1 MRVSGEWIFSQLAAW
16 RSICCRIAGR
26 STVFGALLFA
36 SAALHAEP
44 LVLLHAIPAIEA
56 TAESE
61 LKQSELKLLQ
71 KVMASY
77 GDSYRVEG
85 DVSRKRAIEILA
97 QDQPA
102 CIPMMLKTPE
112 REARM
117 SFSQPYMIEEGL
129 RLVVLTSSPWQQKLD
144 ELQKAGPISL
154 QQLLSMDKGPI
165 IGIDNNRSFGVKVDE
180 LLQRHAGHRAIYI
193 RTSALQYLDTMEPML
208 DKKYVDIM
216 IEYGK
221 VAKRTPLKLSVYPFA
236 EADSFV
242 MSYFSC
248 ALTEKGQSFVA
259 ALNRAIAKSI
269 DKSDYQQLM
278 FEEIAPNL
286 RPQAK
291 QIWRRVTK

>member
-1 MRVSGEWIFSQLAAW
+1 MIREIMVSQLNTLPINLP
-16 RSICCRIAGR
+16 RLVGPCI
-26 STVFGALLFA
+26 VFAALLV
-36 SAALHAEP
+36 SSPTLHAEP

-85 DVSRKRAIEILA
+85 DVSRNRAIEILA

-129 RLVVLTSSPWQQKLD
+129 RLVVLTGSPWQQKLD
-144 ELQKAGPISL
+144 VLQQAGPVSL

-180 LLQRHAGHRAIYI
+180 LLQRYAGHRAIYI

-291 QIWRRVTK
+291 QIWRTASKQ

>member
-1 MRVSGEWIFSQLAAW
+1 MIRKIMVSQLNTLPINLP
-16 RSICCRIAGR
+16 RLVGPCI
-26 STVFGALLFA
+26 VFAALLV
-36 SAALHAEP
+36 SSPTLHAEP

-85 DVSRKRAIEILA
+85 DVSRNRAIEILA

-112 REARM
+112 REART

-129 RLVVLTSSPWQQKLD
+129 RLVVLTGSPWQQKLD
-144 ELQKAGPISL
+144 VLQKAGPVSL

-180 LLQRHAGHRAIYI
+180 LLQRYAGHRAIYI

-278 FEEIAPNL
+278 FDEIAPNL

-291 QIWRRVTK
+291 QIWRTASKQ

>member
-1 MRVSGEWIFSQLAAW
+1 MREWIVSLLAALQLNL
-16 RSICCRIAGR
+16 CRVVGGCTMF
-26 STVFGALLFA
+26 SALIVPSLA
-36 SAALHAEP
+36 VQAEH

-129 RLVVLTSSPWQQKLD
+129 RLVVLSGSPWQQKLD

-165 IGIDNNRSFGVKVDE
+165 IGIDSNRSFGVKADE

-291 QIWRRVTK
+291 QIWRRATK

>member
-1 MRVSGEWIFSQLAAW
+1 MIRKIMVSQLNTLPINLP
-16 RSICCRIAGR
+16 RLVGPCI
-26 STVFGALLFA
+26 VFAALLV
-36 SAALHAEP
+36 SSPTLHAEP

-85 DVSRKRAIEILA
+85 DVSRNRAIEILA

-129 RLVVLTSSPWQQKLD
+129 RLVVLTGSPWQQKLD
-144 ELQKAGPISL
+144 VLQQAGPVSL

-193 RTSALQYLDTMEPML
+193 RTSALPVFGY
-208 DKKYVDIM
+208 
-216 IEYGK
+216 YGADARQK
-221 VAKRTPLKLSVYPFA
+221 VCRYH
-236 EADSFV
+236 D
-242 MSYFSC
+242 
-248 ALTEKGQSFVA
+248 
-259 ALNRAIAKSI
+259 
-269 DKSDYQQLM
+269 
-278 FEEIAPNL
+278 
-286 RPQAK
+286 
-291 QIWRRVTK
+291 

>member
-1 MRVSGEWIFSQLAAW
+1 MIRKIMVSQLNTLPINLP
-16 RSICCRIAGR
+16 RLVGPCI
-26 STVFGALLFA
+26 VFAALLV
-36 SAALHAEP
+36 SSPTLHAEP

-85 DVSRKRAIEILA
+85 DVSRNRAIEILA

-129 RLVVLTSSPWQQKLD
+129 RLVVLTGSPWQQKLD
-144 ELQKAGPISL
+144 VLQQAGPVSL

-180 LLQRHAGHRAIYI
+180 LLQRYAGHRAIYI

-278 FEEIAPNL
+278 FDEIAPNL

-291 QIWRRVTK
+291 QIWRTASKQ